1 MQRSSFQ
8 TSFGQTIV
16 VENGIPGG
24 EYTGNG
30 SWQFQ
35 IPEAYESPLMSGA
48 GPSDCTNC
56 SANQSI
62 YWRRGD
68 NPHTLCN
75 GCTYSRQARPK
86 MPKNKPQVV
95 SARKSCGKSREEID
109 FIVSFT
115 LLMLQPQANRR
126 SGVVCANCKTST
138 TTLWRRNNQGEP
150 VCNACGLYFKLHN
163 VNRPQSM
170 KKDGI
175 QTRKRKPKYSLQPKP
190 KTSPHG

>member
-1 MQRSSFQ
+1 M
-8 TSFGQTIV
+8 
-16 VENGIPGG
+16 ENGIPGG
-24 EYTGNG
+24 DYAGNG

-35 IPEAYESPLMSGA
+35 IPDAYESPLIGGA

-95 SARKSCGKSREEID
+95 SAHKKLPGKSGKKNLIL
-109 FIVSFT
+109 T
-115 LLMLQPQANRR
+115 LDVLQPQANRR

-150 VCNACGLYFKLHN
+150 VCNACGLYYKLHN

-190 KTSPHG
+190 KTSPLNG